1 MRTWFPM
8 PVHLLE
14 GLFFGL
20 QNMNA
25 ITGQRERLLALG
37 SLTAGLTHELNN
49 PAAAAVR
56 ATASLRERVA
66 AMRQTLVY
74 LASAEIDRASLATLI
89 GLQDHVVAQ
98 LPDAPTLTPIE
109 EGDREDE
116 ISDWLDAHGVHDGW
130 EVAPVLVQGGVDAE
144 CLDEIAEQLDP
155 ALLPSG
161 VRWIAYT
168 VETELLMAEIED
180 SVNRMSRLVSSAR
193 EYSQLDRT
201 PHQSVDVRELLDATL
216 VMMAGRTGPDIT
228 VVKDYDPELPPIPC
242 YPAELNQV
250 FTNLID
256 NAVAAMDGQGT
267 LTVRT
272 QRDGGHACIAIGDT
286 GSGVPDEI
294 RSRIFEP
301 FFTTKP
307 VGQGT
312 GLGLDISYRIVVN
325 RHRGDLLVDSRPG
338 DTWFTVRLPL
348 DEPPAAVG

>member
-1 MRTWFPM
+1 
-8 PVHLLE
+8 
-14 GLFFGL
+14 
-20 QNMNA
+20 
-25 ITGQRERLLALG
+25 
-37 SLTAGLTHELNN
+37 
-49 PAAAAVR
+49 VR
-56 ATASLRERVA
+56 ATASLRDRVA
-66 AMRQTLVY
+66 AMRQKLVY
-74 LASAEIDRASLATLI
+74 LAGAEIDRASLATLI

-98 LPDAPTLTPIE
+98 LPDAPTLSPIE
-109 EGDREDE
+109 EGDHEDE

-130 EVAPVLVQGGVDAE
+130 EVAPVLVQGGVDVE
-144 CLDEIAEQLDP
+144 CLEEIAGQLDP

-216 VMMAGRTGPDIT
+216 VMMAGRTGPDVT
-228 VVKDYDPELPPIPC
+228 VVKDYDPDLPPIPC

-272 QRDGGHACIAIGDT
+272 RRDDGHACIAIGDT
-286 GSGVPDEI
+286 GTGVPDDI

-348 DEPPAAVG
+348 DEPPIAVG